1 MLKFLIASLVLIILN
16 LTFSW
21 YALRKWKNYTEKF
34 FLYNRLV
41 SENLLLS
48 KKIEEKL
55 SYEELLRYAKMKG
68 FKDISHED
76 IKGFLKIYQ
85 PKSRSE

>member
-1 MLKFLIASLVLIILN
+1 MLKFLIASLVLIVLN
-16 LTFSW
+16 LSFSW
-21 YALRKWKNYTEKF
+21 YALRKWKDYTEKF
-34 FLYNRLV
+34 FFYNKLV

-55 SYEELLRYAKMKG
+55 GYEELLRYAKMKG
-68 FKDISHED
+68 FKDVSPED

-85 PKSRSE
+85 PSSRSE